1 MKILTKIKNKLS
13 IWFQYK
19 NRPLSACNHI
29 VRDLARMLGMTHVS
43 ALPLTLDI
51 EPNNYCNFSCDH
63 CQVTHWSKPK
73 TNLDL
78 EGLTRILNQFPGLHQ
93 IKLQG
98 MGEPLLNKALLPM
111 LALAERRGIKTVSFS
126 NGSVMSERVLNGLL
140 DTKTS
145 ITFSID
151 GATADVFERIRV
163 GSSFD
168 QVVANIGK
176 LSSRREGHPKLL
188 RAYAV
193 VTKHN
198 VMELPAIVRLVA
210 GLKLDSLAFQLSLN
224 SWGKEEMENLIA
236 PQRAYDL
243 DVTGKQVAL
252 AKMEAERLGLP
263 LTIAEDRFSR
273 KKKCRWA
280 WTSAYIASNGDVVP
294 CCVLADSDT
303 AKLGNLFEED
313 FSKIWN
319 GSRYRELRRQ
329 IRDHDLP
336 EYCKNCYVD
345 ADPAQPPKAMEKYR
359 TIHIASQKS

>member
-1 MKILTKIKNKLS
+1 MISKIKNKLS
-13 IWFQYK
+13 ILFQYK
-19 NRPLSACNHI
+19 NLLSTSNHI
-29 VRDLARMLGMTHVS
+29 VRDMARVFGMTRVP

-51 EPNNYCNFSCDH
+51 EPNNHCNFSCDH

-73 TNLDL
+73 TNLDV
-78 EGLTRILNQFPGLHQ
+78 EGFTRILNQFPRLHK

-111 LALAERRGIKTVSFS
+111 LALAEQRGIKTTTFT
-126 NGSVMSERVLNGLL
+126 NGSVMGSRVLNGLR
-140 DTKTS
+140 DSKTD

-151 GATADVFERIRV
+151 GASAEVFERIRI
-163 GSSFD
+163 GSSFKN
-168 QVVANIGK
+168 VLANIAS
-176 LSSRREGHPKLL
+176 LSAQRTGHPKLL
-188 RAYAV
+188 RAYTV

-210 GLKLDSLAFQLSLN
+210 GLKLDTLVFQLSLN
-224 SWGKEEMENLIA
+224 SWGKEKMEALIA
-236 PQRAYDL
+236 PQRAYEL
-243 DVTGKQVAL
+243 SVTDEQITL

-273 KKKCRWA
+273 TKKCRWA

-319 GSRYRELRRQ
+319 GARYRELRRQ

-345 ADPAQPPKAMEKYR
+345 ADPAQPPKPLGKYR
-359 TIHIASQKS
+359 IIKVEPLKAVG